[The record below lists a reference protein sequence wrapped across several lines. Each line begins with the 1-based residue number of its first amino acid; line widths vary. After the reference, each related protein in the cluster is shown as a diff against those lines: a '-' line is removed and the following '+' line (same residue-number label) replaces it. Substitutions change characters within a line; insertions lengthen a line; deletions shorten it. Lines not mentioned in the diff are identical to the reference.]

1 MSEPRGENQVAQ
13 NQVAGASGRAG
24 LPAWLVVA
32 RRELLERVRTK
43 WFLIVTVLGPLALA
57 GILVLP
63 VWLSTRSAEQQVRIQ
78 IADHTGRD
86 LGQAIARLLPRN
98 YQVEVVPP
106 ETSREAFVE
115 RIRRAE
121 IDGFLWLP
129 ADTLEAGKATY
140 EGANTTN
147 MRLMLELQQTV
158 YVAALGMHAVDAG
171 ISMEQVARIM
181 GSGGV
186 ELSWKQ
192 NTGTGEQA
200 SSGQATL
207 LVGYAVMFTLY
218 IAILL
223 YAVNVLRGVVQEK
236 TSRVVEIIVSAIEPR
251 ALMLGKILGVGAVGL
266 LQLGIWAAVALLL
279 VTYRGELLG
288 ALGMEGGNFDVPPL
302 GVIDVAVILA
312 YFFLGY
318 FFYASLYAAIGAMVN
333 SDQEAQQAQMPVTFL
348 IVIPVLCMQ
357 LVADDPRGQAA
368 AVLTQIPF
376 ASPVLMP
383 MRYLLGG
390 ASPGAVL
397 LSLGILC
404 AAIAVAVVLAARIY
418 RVGILMYGKRPT
430 LRELAR
436 WLRHG

>member
-1 MSEPRGENQVAQ
+1 MSDEPGREDEL
-13 NQVAGASGRAG
+13 AGAPRRAG

-43 WFLIVTVLGPLALA
+43 WFLVITLLGPLALA
-57 GILVLP
+57 GILILP
-63 VWLSTRSAEQQVRIQ
+63 VWLSARGAEQQVRIQ
-78 IADHTGRD
+78 IVDLTGRD
-86 LGQAIARLLPRN
+86 LGQAVAQLLPRN
-98 YQVEVVPP
+98 YQVDLVPP
-106 ETSREAFVE
+106 ETSREALVE

-129 ADTLEAGKATY
+129 ADTLEAGEASY

-147 MRLMLELQQTV
+147 MRLMLELQQMV

-171 ISMEQVARIM
+171 ISMEQVAGILR
-181 GSGGV
+181 SGGV

-192 NTGTGEQA
+192 NTGTGGPA

-236 TSRVVEIIVSAIEPR
+236 TSRVVEIIVSATPPR

-266 LQLGIWAAVALLL
+266 IQLGIWAAVALLL
-279 VTYRGELLG
+279 FRYRGELLG
-288 ALGMEGGNFDVPPL
+288 MLGMEGGGLDVPPL
-302 GVIDVAVILA
+302 GALDVVVILA

-318 FFYASLYAAIGAMVN
+318 FFYASLYAAIGAMVS

-348 IVIPVLCMQ
+348 IIIPVLCMQ

-368 AVLTQIPF
+368 GILTQIPF
-376 ASPVLMP
+376 SSPVLMP

-397 LSLGILC
+397 LSLGILG